1 MSKRV
6 ITLSLAAIMTV
17 LLAGFFGCLND
28 RPDLPQP
35 PDQTT
40 QFDKSNPIPRP
51 VILPGQQNWSKSS
64 PSPASIVTTDLSTQ
78 TAMDVVTAM
87 VGTGPN
93 APTIS
98 NVTFTGDAT
107 ALGTFSGGTGII
119 GFESGIVISSGNIM
133 TIVGPN
139 MYDDVTTNHGL
150 PGDPDLDALVPGY
163 ETYDAAVL
171 EFDFECEFLQVISF
185 EFVFTSEE
193 YNEYVNTPFNDV
205 FGFFLNG
212 TNIALLPDMVTPVAV
227 NNVNC
232 NNPYNP
238 PTGANCD
245 LFINNDLSDG
255 GGAIDTEMDGLTV
268 VLTATSAVNPGVNH
282 FKLAIADAG
291 DQILDSNVLIKA
303 ESFVCAPP
311 VLPVYFDLKP
321 TSCPN
326 AYSPKNKGVT
336 PAAILGTD
344 SFNVT
349 DIDPASLLL
358 GGAIAPI
365 RWALEDVATPV
376 MDWEPC
382 DCTTMGP
389 DGYTDLTIKF
399 SSQEIAA
406 FLGSG
411 VAHGDAIVMTITG
424 QLMDGTPIEGMDCL
438 IIKGKNFMEE

>member
-1 MSKRV
+1 M
-6 ITLSLAAIMTV
+6 TLGLAVVMTV

-35 PDQTT
+35 PDQAM
-40 QFDKSNPIPRP
+40 QFGKSDPIPRP
-51 VILPGQQNWSKSS
+51 VILPGSQNWTKSS
-64 PSPASIVTTDLSTQ
+64 PSPASILTSDLNSQ
-78 TAMDVVTAM
+78 TATDVVTAM

-93 APTIS
+93 APTVS
-98 NVTFTGDAT
+98 NVTFTGAAT
-107 ALGTFSGGTGII
+107 AMGTFSGGTGII
-119 GFESGIVISSGNIM
+119 GFESGIVISSGDIA
-133 TIVGPN
+133 TIIGPN
-139 MYDDVTTNHGL
+139 VLDDITTNHGL

-185 EFVFTSEE
+185 QFVFTSEE

-212 TNIALLPDMVTPVAV
+212 TNIALLPDMVTPVSV

-238 PTGANCD
+238 PTGSYCD
-245 LFINNDLSDG
+245 LFINNDLDDG

-311 VLPVYFDLKP
+311 VLPVHFDLKP

-326 AYSPKNKGVT
+326 AYNPKNKGLT

-344 SFNVT
+344 SFDVT
-349 DIDPASLLL
+349 EIDVSTILLE
-358 GGAIAPI
+358 GAIAPVKS
-365 RWALEDVATPV
+365 ALEDVTTPV

-382 DCTTMGP
+382 DCTSMGP
-389 DGYTDLTIKF
+389 DTHLDLTLKF

-406 FLGSG
+406 YLGSG
-411 VAHGDAIVMTITG
+411 VAHGDPIVMTVSGT
-424 QLMDGTPIEGMDCL
+424 LNDGTPFEGMDCL
-438 IIKGKNFMEE
+438 IIKGKNFTEE